1 MTMYY
6 TMQILTKKKKTK
18 EDVLASKKDLIKID
32 KY

>member
-1 MTMYY
+1 MYY